1 MTQAPVNKILPL
13 SVVDGPGSRAVIFLQ
28 GCNFQCAYCHNPET
42 QKLCDSCGDCVE
54 GCPAGALTLKL
65 EKVVWD
71 EEKCQSCDACIKTC
85 VSHASP
91 RVKMMSASETYE
103 KVRQCLPFIRGIT
116 VSGGECTLYPDF
128 LCELFSMAKKDGLT
142 CLLDSNGSV
151 DLSLHPKLVELCDG
165 VMLDVKSWDSDV
177 HRSLTGS
184 DNFIVKKNLLYLADM
199 GKLAEVRVVCLENET
214 DADAVIEGVADA
226 VGPGNTKKL
235 LIKLIRFRRFGVRGR
250 LEYVPS
256 PGFEYI
262 DALNARA
269 CLYGFRNVLIV

>member
-1 MTQAPVNKILPL
+1 MAQAPVNKILPL

-54 GCPAGALTLKL
+54 GCPAGALRL
-65 EKVVWD
+65 ERGKVAWD
-71 EEKCQSCDACIKTC
+71 EGKCQSCDACVKTC
-85 VSHASP
+85 ARHASP
-91 RVKMMSASETYE
+91 KVTMMSASETYE

-128 LCELFSMAKKDGLT
+128 LFELCSMAKKDGLT

-165 VMLDVKSWDSDV
+165 VMLDVKSWESGV
-177 HRSLTGS
+177 HRALTGS
-184 DNFIVKKNLLYLADM
+184 DNLIVKKNLLYLADM
-199 GKLAEVRVVCLENET
+199 GKLAEVRVVCLENEA
-214 DADAVIEGVADA
+214 DADAVIAGVADA
-226 VGPGNTKKL
+226 VGPENTKKL

-250 LEYVPS
+250 LENALS
-256 PGFEYI
+256 PGPGYMETLISKASLCGFENI
-262 DALNARA
+262 L
-269 CLYGFRNVLIV
+269 LS

>member
-1 MTQAPVNKILPL
+1 MAQAPVNKILPL

-42 QKLCDSCGDCVE
+42 QKLCDSCGDCVD
-54 GCPAGALTLKL
+54 GCPTGALTL
-65 EKVVWD
+65 EVGKVAWD

-85 VSHASP
+85 ASYASP
-91 RVKMMSASETYE
+91 KVTLMSASETYE

-128 LCELFSMAKKDGLT
+128 LYELFSMAKKDGLT

-184 DNFIVKKNLLYLADM
+184 DNLIVKKNLLYLADM
-199 GKLAEVRVVCLENET
+199 GKLAEVRVVCLENEA
-214 DADAVIEGVADA
+214 DADAIIAGVAGA
-226 VGPGNTKKL
+226 VGPENIKRL
-235 LIKLIRFRRFGVRGR
+235 LVKLIRFRRFGVRGR
-250 LEYVPS
+250 LERAPS
-256 PGFEYI
+256 PGSEYMKTLSKK
-262 DALNARA
+262 ASR
-269 CLYGFRNVLIV
+269 YGFANVLIV

>member
-1 MTQAPVNKILPL
+1 MAQAPVNKILPL

-54 GCPAGALTLKL
+54 GCPTGALAL
-65 EKVVWD
+65 ERGKVIWN
-71 EEKCQSCDACIKTC
+71 EEKCLKCDACIKTC
-85 VSHASP
+85 ASHASP

-103 KVRQCLPFIRGIT
+103 KARQSLPFIRGIT

-165 VMLDVKSWDSDV
+165 VMLDVKSWDGGV
-177 HRSLTGS
+177 HCALTGS
-184 DNFIVKKNLLYLADM
+184 DNLIVKKNLLYLADM
-199 GKLAEVRVVCLENET
+199 RKLAEVRVVCLENET
-214 DADAVIEGVADA
+214 DADAVIAGVADA
-226 VGPGNTKKL
+226 IGPANTKKL
-235 LIKLIRFRRFGVRGR
+235 LVKLIRFRRFGVRGR
-250 LEYVPS
+250 LENALS
-256 PGFEYI
+256 PGSEYMEALTLKAFQCGFENI
-262 DALNARA
+262 L
-269 CLYGFRNVLIV
+269 LS